1 MNGETLVVAGPVA
14 AAAVAPRRVSDATTE
29 PAWVRRLLIGIALAF
44 LAVFLFVP
52 LVAVFVEALKKG
64 VDVYLAA
71 ISEPDAV
78 SAIKLTLLAAAISVP
93 LNLVFGIAAAWSI
106 AKFDFRGK
114 NLLLTFIDLPFS
126 VSPVIA
132 GLIFV
137 LVFGLQGWLGEWLR
151 DHDLK
156 IIFAL
161 PGIVIATIFITF
173 PFIAREL
180 IPLMQAQGTEQE
192 EAARVLG
199 AGGWQIFRRITLPNV
214 KWALLYGV
222 ILCNA
227 RAMGEFGAVSVV
239 SGHISG
245 LTNTLPLAVEVR
257 YGEYQSTAAFALAS
271 LLSALALVT
280 LVVKA
285 VLERRLG
292 SDGS

>member
-1 MNGETLVVAGPVA
+1 MNA
-14 AAAVAPRRVSDATTE
+14 AEAAVAPRRVSDATTE
-29 PAWVRRLLIGIALAF
+29 PAWLRRVLIGVALAF
-44 LAVFLFVP
+44 LTVFLFVP
-52 LVAVFVEALKKG
+52 LIAVFVEALKKG

-239 SGHISG
+239 SGHIRG
-245 LTNTLPLAVEVR
+245 QTNTMPLHIEIL
-257 YGEYQSTAAFALAS
+257 YNEYQFAAAFAVAS
-271 LLSALALVT
+271 LLALLALAT
-280 LVVKA
+280 LVLKQLVA
-285 VLERRLG
+285 WRMRR
-292 SDGS
+292 SEPEHDAT